1 MTRRRRHRNGT
12 APQGFQPLMLRRFL
26 LPLTCLLA
34 LALPCAAAEA
44 APDQVMTFE
53 APAELLDDGTRDRT
67 LQEIQDLGVKRIR
80 ALVYWSQFTA
90 RSTSDR
96 APRFD
101 LRDPDAYPADTWGVL
116 DRLVTAA
123 GARDIEVM
131 FTLTGPG
138 PDWATKKRNDGITR
152 PSARQYGRWVTAMAR
167 RFGDRV
173 HLWSIW
179 NEPNHPRFLG
189 PQYKN
194 GQPASPSVYRALY
207 LAGEK
212 AIHGVPGG
220 GRDKVLFGETAPV
233 GTSTLVEPLVFLRRA
248 LCLSESYK
256 RNQDCNKVRMEGFAH
271 HAYARK
277 GNPFFRS
284 TKQDEVS
291 IGTLDRLTKALDRA
305 AKAGV
310 IKRKRPIYLTEFG
323 VQSYPDRIAGVPL
336 AKQAEYLAISEHIA
350 YVNRRVKAFSQY
362 LMRDDG
368 KVFGQGKTERYGGFE
383 TGLRRADGRRKPAYT
398 GFMLPLRVS
407 EAGSSHV
414 LWGRVRPA
422 TEPVDV
428 TIQRDTGDG
437 WKRLTTTRTG
447 AGGVF
452 GLGTRARDDA
462 RYRVRWT
469 RADGATFTGPPIR
482 PY

>member
-1 MTRRRRHRNGT
+1 
-12 APQGFQPLMLRRFL
+12 MLRRL

-34 LALPCAAAEA
+34 LLVPCSVASA

-53 APAELLDDGTRDRT
+53 APRELLNDRARDRT
-67 LQEIQDLGVKRIR
+67 LDEIQTMGVTRIR

-90 RSTSDR
+90 RSASDT
-96 APRFD
+96 PPKFD
-101 LRDPDAYPADTWGVL
+101 LRDPDAYAEENWGLL
-116 DRLVTAA
+116 DRLVAA
-123 GARDIEVM
+123 ADARGIEIM
-131 FTLTGPG
+131 LTLTGPG
-138 PDWATKKRNDGITR
+138 PDWATKKRDDGITR
-152 PSARQYGRWVTAMAR
+152 PSAKQYGRWVTAVAR
-167 RFGDRV
+167 RYGDRV
-173 HLWSIW
+173 DLWSIW

-189 PQYKN
+189 PQYS
-194 GQPASPSVYRALY
+194 GGEPASPQIYRALY

-212 AIHGVPGG
+212 AIHGVRGG
-220 GRDKVLFGETAPV
+220 GGDKVLFGETAPV

-248 LCLSESYK
+248 LCLSEAYE
-256 RNQDCNKVRMEGFAH
+256 RNRDCNKVRMEGFAH

-284 TKQDEVS
+284 IKTDEVS

-305 AKAGV
+305 AKAGA
-310 IKRKRPIYLTEFG
+310 IKRKRPIFLTEFG
-323 VQSYPDRIAGVPL
+323 VQSYPDKQAGVPL
-336 AKQAEYLAISEHIA
+336 RKQAEYLAISEHIA
-350 YVNRRVKAFSQY
+350 YVNRRVKSISQY
-362 LMRDDG
+362 LLRDDKKRFGEG
-368 KVFGQGKTERYGGFE
+368 KAERYGGFE
-383 TGLRRADGRRKPAYT
+383 TGLRHANGKKKPAYT

-407 EAGSSHV
+407 EAGASHV

-437 WKRLTTTRTG
+437 WKRLTTTRTV

-452 GLGTRARDDA
+452 GLATRARDDA
-462 RYRVRWT
+462 RYRVRWS